1 LGLECYGKNFEHK
14 LVRCI
19 LYNISVTSLSKTP
32 MGMVIIPVG
41 WLFHCGLFVEPTVY
55 NGRRTIITCIKDVC
69 PRYGKCKEFM
79 AEYEYKKDK
88 QIDMIR
94 TREFGEREMNRL
106 DIIQTI
112 ANNENFQM
120 CKSMDERIGVARLLV
135 PYGTPE
141 KLIVENSK
149 MAVGIIKGRIN
160 LESLKK
166 MKSAKTTEGKSKDE
180 RAIV

>member
-1 LGLECYGKNFEHK
+1 
-14 LVRCI
+14 
-19 LYNISVTSLSKTP
+19 
-32 MGMVIIPVG
+32 
-41 WLFHCGLFVEPTVY
+41 
-55 NGRRTIITCIKDVC
+55 
-69 PRYGKCKEFM
+69 M